1 MTIKCTA
8 ANITTGSA
16 DKVLGNR
23 EGWKEFEAKPLERGV
38 ATHIYAAFD
47 PALKGMLHT
56 DRRETESMLTG

>member
-8 ANITTGSA
+8 ANVTIGSA
-16 DKVLGNR
+16 DKALGNR
-23 EGWKEFEAKPLERGV
+23 EGWKELDTKPLERGV

-56 DRRETESMLTG
+56 DSREAESLLTR